1 LPSNPSRCN
10 SNCSAVYELSPG
22 IGGTWTETV
31 LYSFSGQAD
40 GGAPQSD
47 LAIDSAGNIY
57 GTTTILGAADAGTVF
72 APGG

>member
-1 LPSNPSRCN
+1 M
-10 SNCSAVYELSPG
+10 
-22 IGGTWTETV
+22 